1 MLTRDGV
8 LEIILRALNNLNDE
22 MGDDDKFDVTPTTK
36 LFGADATL
44 DSLALVSV
52 IVDVEGDVSTAL
64 DRSISLTD
72 DRAMSREISPFD
84 DVGTLSDGRV
94 FYAMKFVEGQ
104 RLDKHIEAV
113 ISLPARKKSSPVSV
127 KRRR

>member
-22 MGDDDKFDVTPTTK
+22 MGEDEKFEVTPTTK

-52 IVDVEGDVSTAL
+52 IVDVEGDVSSAL
-64 DRSISLTD
+64 ERSISLTD
-72 DRAMSREISPFD
+72 DRAMSQKISPFD
-84 DVGTLSDGRV
+84 DVQTLLN
-94 FYAMKFVEGQ
+94 YIMELVEEQ
-104 RLDKHIEAV
+104 
-113 ISLPARKKSSPVSV
+113 
-127 KRRR
+127 